1 MPTSTASLPPWAPD
15 CGMSSRS
22 SACDTR
28 PTARHHR
35 LLHRHDPALMPEPG
49 SPVTPSPASP
59 AFYPSFKIGPDR
71 GLDLKR
77 SSQGSA
83 PRRSVSSMTALFPL
97 TLLSSAASASAMPD
111 SPPNNPPAGSD
122 MLGVEEPVADCN
134 LPELLARDLQV
145 SEAVF
150 RSKSMTAGCPP
161 QRLPISHTGGYYSL
175 EGRAVS
181 RTPTSCH
188 QGPVGG
194 HSSHLLAAVGDLTSS
209 VDAARHSHNGQFDFG
224 PERPNSATDSSM
236 GMEPP
241 SIRTRWPS
249 ITTAATFVSGRCSSL
264 VSRKPVSPALASSS
278 KMDRDPSQTW
288 FDFDPDAPADTENGG
303 SSDSVSFTP
312 RPKSALGFDGV
323 NAMDTTMETAEANF
337 KTDTATTTTLV
348 RFPFNGASTSE
359 RPRTASGRVHMEGP
373 RIVEIQPHIVVPKR
387 RSSLKREHRRVAST
401 PSAVCNRD
409 MMGDDHPSRDAPSPP
424 FYPRHPSQANTIGNS
439 VDSIVDLGEPSYMDS
454 SVETPDIHRKPPT
467 ARVGPWINAQHRT
480 TAGFRPS
487 RAFQSMSLPRIPLP
501 PEVIDTLR
509 ISISCFPETMLL
521 SSSLSIETIRTYSK
535 KLKHGVRSRPHSG
548 GDDGVSM
555 FSFSG
560 SSPKSPKRW
569 NFSKLI
575 QHRRPRH
582 SFEFQANPAG
592 PSFPVGAQVPVT
604 PNWTSIKNIFPAG
617 SDYLCDALYA
627 HLVAY
632 NYMST
637 LCPLPPIPVPGPAP
651 RSSHGLSGY
660 SLEDGAR
667 IPMKAAS
674 VLGLQT
680 QDEARSMEHPNL
692 VNLYLRRSKSRR
704 PSLREW
710 ERSSSN
716 SSGAGRDSGSNGGTE
731 MKTMRDIQAG
741 LGRCITLL
749 VTTLKLTTAESG
761 TVECMLLRA
770 REPEI
775 LDPFMMRALC
785 EAVRCSEE
793 STSC

>member
-1 MPTSTASLPPWAPD
+1 
-15 CGMSSRS
+15 
-22 SACDTR
+22 
-28 PTARHHR
+28 
-35 LLHRHDPALMPEPG
+35 
-49 SPVTPSPASP
+49 
-59 AFYPSFKIGPDR
+59 
-71 GLDLKR
+71 
-77 SSQGSA
+77 
-83 PRRSVSSMTALFPL
+83 
-97 TLLSSAASASAMPD
+97 
-111 SPPNNPPAGSD
+111 

-161 QRLPISHTGGYYSL
+161 QRLAISHTGGYYSL

-194 HSSHLLAAVGDLTSS
+194 HSSHLPVAVGDLTSS
-209 VDAARHSHNGQFDFG
+209 VDAARHSHNEQFDLG
-224 PERPNSATDSSM
+224 PERPDSASDSSM
-236 GMEPP
+236 GMQSP
-241 SIRTRWPS
+241 SIQTRWPS
-249 ITTAATFVSGRCSSL
+249 ITTAATSVSGRCSSL
-264 VSRKPVSPALASSS
+264 VSRKPVSPALESSS
-278 KMDRDPSQTW
+278 KMGRDPNQTW
-288 FDFDPDAPADTENGG
+288 FDFDLDAPADTESGG
-303 SSDSVSFTP
+303 SSDSVSFSP
-312 RPKSALGFDGV
+312 RPKPALGFDGA
-323 NAMDTTMETAEANF
+323 NAMDTAMETAEANF

-359 RPRTASGRVHMEGP
+359 RPRTASARVHMEGP
-373 RIVEIQPHIVVPKR
+373 RLVEIQPHIIVPKR

-409 MMGDDHPSRDAPSPP
+409 MMGDGMSVKAAEDDFVHDGSTLYSRSSSFASPPSTQTHDRHNASFSPTPCFPDPPSRDAPSPP

-439 VDSIVDLGEPSYMDS
+439 IDSIIDFGEPSYVDLF
-454 SVETPDIHRKPPT
+454 VETPDIHRKPST
-467 ARVGPWINAQHRT
+467 ARVGPWINTQHRT

-487 RAFQSMSLPRIPLP
+487 RAFQSMSPPGIPLP

-592 PSFPVGAQVPVT
+592 PSFPAGAQAPVT
-604 PNWTSIKNIFPAG
+604 PNWTSIKNIFPVG

-651 RSSHGLSGY
+651 RSSHGFSGY
-660 SLEDGAR
+660 SLEDGVP

-680 QDEARSMEHPNL
+680 QAEARSMEHPNL
-692 VNLYLRRSKSRR
+692 ANPCLRRSKSRQ
-704 PSLREW
+704 PSLRGW

-716 SSGAGRDSGSNGGTE
+716 SSGAGRDSGSSGGTE

-749 VTTLKLTTAESG
+749 VTTLKLTTPESG

-775 LDPFMMRALC
+775 LDPLVMRALC
-785 EAVRCSEE
+785 EVVRCSEE